1 MLNGWVI
8 VLASFAYLGLL
19 FAVAFYAD
27 RRAAAGR
34 SVIAHPVVYSLS
46 LGVYATAWTFYGSV
60 GRAAQ
65 DGVGFLPI
73 YIGPTLMIALWW
85 LVVRKII
92 RISKENRIT
101 SLADFVA
108 SRYGKSA
115 LLGGLVTVI
124 AVVGILPYISLQ
136 LKAVYSSF
144 TILLQYPEIVMPSN
158 LAAEPV
164 VGDTAFWVA
173 LMLAAF
179 TIAFGTRTLDAAE
192 HHQGMVA
199 AIAVESLVKLL
210 AFLVVG
216 AFVTY
221 VIFDGF
227 GDVFARAATDPNI
240 APMLTPL
247 DGVAGS
253 YASWCWLTILSML
266 AILLLP
272 RQFQVAVI
280 ENVDERHLNRAL
292 WLFPLYMLA
301 INVFVL
307 PIAFGGLLR
316 FPTGTVDADTFVLT
330 LPMAERHEW
339 IALLVFIGGLSAA
352 TGMVIVE
359 TIALST
365 MVCNDLVMPI
375 LLRLPGLKLSERSD
389 LTEWLLTIRRGA
401 ILAILLLG
409 YSYFRAAGEA
419 YALVAIGL
427 ISFAA
432 VAQFAP
438 AVLGGIFWKGGTRRG
453 ALAGLVAGFAVWFYT
468 LMLPAFARSGWLPI
482 GLLETGP
489 FGIEALR
496 PVSLF
501 GLSGLD
507 QTTHAMLWSMI
518 ANIGAY
524 VGVSLAAAQSADEHR
539 QATLF
544 VDVFRHGGTSG
555 VIGAARF
562 WRGTASAPD
571 LHALLVRFMGV
582 AGADAIFADHARAHG
597 REWPRDPI
605 DADAEL
611 VHFVETK
618 LAGVIGASSSR
629 IMVASVV
636 KEEALSVEEVRQIVD
651 EASQVVA
658 YTHRLEQKSRELEA
672 ATAELR
678 AANERLQ
685 ELDRLKDD
693 FVSTVSHELRTPLTS
708 IRSFSELLREDPDVD
723 IEKRKRF
730 LDIITK
736 ETERLT
742 RLINEILDLSKLES
756 GTTEWNDTIVDMRE
770 VVENAVAATSELF
783 REKNVRVET
792 RIAPSLPPLVADAD
806 RILQV
811 LYNLLSNAVKFCEAG
826 KGEVVVI
833 AEVEGDAIRVDV
845 RDNGPGISARDQ
857 EIVFEKF
864 RQAGRAMTGRPRG
877 TGLGLH
883 ISYRIVEHFGG
894 RIWVRSR
901 AGAGATFSF
910 TLPLRGTSRPLLRGN
925 RPSVPAVA
933 AGPIRGTVR

>member
-1 MLNGWVI
+1 MLRGWVI

-19 FAVAFYAD
+19 FAIAFFAD
-27 RRAAAGR
+27 RRAERGR
-34 SVIAHPVVYSLS
+34 SLIASPYIYSLS

-60 GRAAQ
+60 GRAAE

-85 LVVRKII
+85 VVVRKII
-92 RISKENRIT
+92 RISKQNRIT

-115 LLGGLVTVI
+115 LVGALVTLI

-144 TILLQYPEIVMPSN
+144 TILMQYPKIVMPSK
-158 LAAEPV
+158 LTAEPV

-179 TIAFGTRTLDAAE
+179 TILFGTRKLDAAE
-192 HHQGMVA
+192 HHEGMVA
-199 AIAVESLVKLL
+199 AIAFESLVKLL
-210 AFLVVG
+210 AFLAVG
-216 AFVTY
+216 VFVTY
-221 VIFDGF
+221 GIYDGF
-227 GDVFARAATDPNI
+227 GDVFSRAATEPRLS
-240 APMLTPL
+240 PMLTPL

-253 YASWCWLTILSML
+253 YASWMWLTVLSML
-266 AILLLP
+266 AILFLP

-280 ENVDERHLNRAL
+280 ENVDESYLNKAI

-316 FPTGTVDADTFVLT
+316 FPTGTIDADTFVLT
-330 LPMAERHEW
+330 LPMAEQYELL
-339 IALLVFIGGLSAA
+339 ALLVFIGGLSAA

-389 LTEWLLTIRRGA
+389 LTAWLLSIRRGA

-409 YSYFRAAGEA
+409 YSYFRLAGEA
-419 YALVAIGL
+419 YALVSIGL

-438 AVLGGIFWKGGTRRG
+438 AVLGGLFWKGGTRKG
-453 ALAGLVAGFAVWFYT
+453 ALAGLTAGFAIWLYT
-468 LMLPAFARSGWLPI
+468 LMVPAFARSGWLPAGI
-482 GLLETGP
+482 LENGP
-489 FGIEALR
+489 FGIELLR
-496 PVSLF
+496 PLQLF
-501 GLSGLD
+501 GLTGLD
-507 QTTHAMLWSMI
+507 QITHAMIWSML
-518 ANIGAY
+518 ANVGAY
-524 VGVSLAAAQSADEHR
+524 VGFSLAAAPSADEHR

-544 VDVFRHGGTSG
+544 VDVFRHSGGAG
-555 VIGAARF
+555 IDGARF
-562 WRGTASAPD
+562 WRGTASVRD
-571 LHALLVRFMGV
+571 LFDLLVRFVGT
-582 AGADAIFADHARAHG
+582 ADAETIFRDYARARG
-597 REWPRDPI
+597 REWPGPAQEA
-605 DADAEL
+605 DADF
-611 VHFVETK
+611 VHYVETK
-618 LAGVIGASSSR
+618 LAGVIGGASSR
-629 IMVASVV
+629 IMIASVV
-636 KEEALSVEEVRQIVD
+636 KEEALSLEEVRQIVG

-658 YTHRLEQKSRELEA
+658 YSHQLEQKSRELEA

-708 IRSFSELLREDPDVD
+708 IRSFSEILREDPDVD
-723 IEKRKRF
+723 LEKRKRF
-730 LDIITK
+730 LDIITR
-736 ETERLT
+736 ETERLS

-756 GTTEWNDTIVDMRE
+756 GTTEWNETIVDMRE
-770 VVENAVAATSELF
+770 VVETSVSATSELF
-783 REKNVRVET
+783 REKDVRVE
-792 RIAPSLPPLVADAD
+792 IDIEPGLPTLVADAD
-806 RILQV
+806 RVLQV
-811 LYNLLSNAVKFCEAG
+811 LYNLLSNAVKFCAEG
-826 KGEVVVI
+826 KGRVRI
-833 AEVEGDAIRVDV
+833 RAFAEGDFVRVDV

-857 EIVFEKF
+857 RIIFDKF
-864 RQAGRAMTGRPRG
+864 RQAKAGGPGRPRG

-894 RIWVRSR
+894 RIWVSSR
-901 AGAGATFSF
+901 PGAGATFSF
-910 TLPLRGTSRPLLRGN
+910 TLPRKRSRM
-925 RPSVPAVA
+925 A
-933 AGPIRGTVR
+933 A